1 MAIKENNDVWV
12 KGLSMAIRILVAG
25 LSVTLSMQ
33 LTMMKYAAV
42 PTKGAVRGNK
52 SRLNRWL

>member
-1 MAIKENNDVWV
+1 
-12 KGLSMAIRILVAG
+12 MAIRILVAG

-42 PTKGAVRGNK
+42 PAKGAVRGNK

>member
-1 MAIKENNDVWV
+1 
-12 KGLSMAIRILVAG
+12 MAIRILIAG

-33 LTMMKYAAV
+33 LTMMNYAAV
-42 PTKGAVRGNK
+42 PAKGAVRGNK

>member
-1 MAIKENNDVWV
+1 
-12 KGLSMAIRILVAG
+12 MAIRILVAG

-33 LTMMKYAAV
+33 LTMVKYAAV
-42 PTKGAVRGNK
+42 PAKGAVRGNK

>member
-1 MAIKENNDVWV
+1 
-12 KGLSMAIRILVAG
+12 MAIRILIAG
-25 LSVTLSMQ
+25 LSFTLSMQ

-42 PTKGAVRGNK
+42 PAKGAVRGNK

>member
-1 MAIKENNDVWV
+1 
-12 KGLSMAIRILVAG
+12 MAIRVLVAG

-42 PTKGAVRGNK
+42 PAKGAVRGNK

>member
-1 MAIKENNDVWV
+1 
-12 KGLSMAIRILVAG
+12 MAIRILIAG

-42 PTKGAVRGNK
+42 PAEGGLKGKHK

>member
-1 MAIKENNDVWV
+1 
-12 KGLSMAIRILVAG
+12 MAIRILIAG

-42 PTKGAVRGNK
+42 PAKGAVRGNK